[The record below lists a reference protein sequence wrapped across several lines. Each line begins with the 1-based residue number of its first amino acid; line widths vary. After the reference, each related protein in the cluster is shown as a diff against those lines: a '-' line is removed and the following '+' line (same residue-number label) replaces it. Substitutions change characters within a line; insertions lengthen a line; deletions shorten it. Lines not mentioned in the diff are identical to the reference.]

1 MRPVRKE
8 DRTASESF
16 WSAMLHAERS
26 RQRWLWHGNI
36 MPEVGFLWKAARLVF
51 MTLTRPVR
59 PVASRW
65 RRRQALR
72 RRLRGIL

>member
-26 RQRWLWHGNI
+26 RQRWLWHGNL
-36 MPEVGFLWKAARLVF
+36 MPEVGLVWKAARLVF

-59 PVASRW
+59 PIAARW

-72 RRLRGIL
+72 RRLKGIL